1 MLYMAL
7 SEEKTNMKTI
17 QTNNSISTDTFQT
30 LEPVQ
35 LETIQGGG
43 WVGVAAKIIGKGA
56 GKAKQ
61 AWPAVK
67 TKGAQAA
74 KFVGANAAA
83 GLIGDAAVGGYN
95 WARDKVTGGH

>member
-1 MLYMAL
+1 
-7 SEEKTNMKTI
+7 MKTI

-30 LEPVQ
+30 LELAQ
-35 LETIQGGG
+35 LDTVSGGG
-43 WVGVAAKIIGKGA
+43 LLGAAGRLIVKGA

>member
-1 MLYMAL
+1 
-7 SEEKTNMKTI
+7 MKTI

-30 LEPVQ
+30 LELAQ
-35 LETIQGGG
+35 LDTVSGGG
-43 WVGVAAKIIGKGA
+43 LLGAAGRLIVKGA
-56 GKAKQ
+56 GKAK
-61 AWPAVK
+61 AVK